1 MSNVIGLHRKYANGS
16 AQAEPPLLPA
26 RDDGGRWAGLMV
38 LAQDGDK
45 AAYHRLLS
53 EIVPYVRA
61 IARRWLAGNG
71 GASADIEDAVQEVLL
86 VVHRVRHTYERGRP
100 FRPWL
105 GTIANRRIIDLL
117 RRRSQRDRHES
128 YADDLELREGAA
140 SPAGADP
147 EDQAMRAADASDLRR
162 AVAELPTRQREA
174 VELLRLR
181 ELSLAEAAAASRQNV
196 GSLKTAFHRA
206 VKSLRDALSEDP

>member
-1 MSNVIGLHRKYANGS
+1 MTNVIGLHRKHASGPAPAGPPVPS
-16 AQAEPPLLPA
+16 AH
-26 RDDGGRWAGLMV
+26 DDGHWAGLMV

-61 IARRWLAGNG
+61 IARRWLAGNR

-86 VVHRVRHTYERGRP
+86 AVHRVRHTYERGRP

-105 GTIANRRIIDLL
+105 STIANRRIIDLL
-117 RRRSQRDRHES
+117 RRQSQRDRHES
-128 YADDLELREGAA
+128 FADDLALREGAA
-140 SPAGADP
+140 GPPDADP
-147 EDQAMRAADASDLRR
+147 ERQAMRAAGADDLRR
-162 AVAELPTRQREA
+162 AVAELPARQREA

-206 VKSLRDALSEDP
+206 LKSLRDALSEDP